1 MTTSNP
7 TTKVTSPRIKRGA
20 IVVGIALLVL
30 VLLVVAT
37 SILTGYGFRLL
48 SFARDLPNL
57 AKAAIN
63 SSAVTS
69 TTHGDFRNIMFL
81 HHSVGHNLIEQGSV
95 RELFTAAGY
104 QFWDHDY
111 NYPGLTNPAGNPVG
125 HSYSVPADNTDPD
138 GLLQIFSQPVLGLPL
153 NTLSGLMQHE
163 VIAFKSCFPA
173 SDIASDAQLEERKT
187 WYLKMRDVMD
197 QHRDHIFVVVTQP
210 PLNPVGTNLRVATR
224 ARAFANWLK
233 SDEFLKGHANIFTF
247 DLFGELAESNPNSPD
262 FNMLREAYREG
273 TDSHPNRIAN
283 ETVGPRFVDFVIN
296 SIDRYRQARPK
307 N

>member
-1 MTTSNP
+1 MTTTHPIPSGRRPKNWLA
-7 TTKVTSPRIKRGA
+7 VAGIVLFSL
-20 IVVGIALLVL
+20 IVVAFVASAASGYGLNVRAFGSAVMNVVRAIWNHQT
-30 VLLVVAT
+30 VVANK
-37 SILTGYGFRLL
+37 GE
-48 SFARDLPNL
+48 
-57 AKAAIN
+57 
-63 SSAVTS
+63 
-69 TTHGDFRNIMFL
+69 FRNIIFL

-95 RELFTAAGY
+95 RELFTEKGY

-111 NYPGLTNPAGNPVG
+111 NYPGLRDPAGNLL
-125 HSYSVPADNTDPD
+125 SYSYNVPADNTDPD
-138 GLLQIFSQPVLGLPL
+138 GLLRIFSQPVYGLPL
-153 NTLSGLMQHE
+153 NALSGLMEHE

-173 SDIASDAQLEERKT
+173 SDIASDAKLEERKT

-197 QHRDHIFVVVTQP
+197 QHRNHIFVVVTQP
-210 PLNPVGTNLRVATR
+210 PLNPAGTNPRVATR

-233 SDEFLKGHANIFTF
+233 SDEFLKGHTNIFTF

-296 SIDRYRQARPK
+296 AIDRYRQARSE